1 MGGQEAALTVDW
13 VTPESIVVGEQGKF
27 DLVIRNRGRIAIEQI
42 SIKNVLPA
50 SFQLV
55 RADPAPINNN
65 PQPSWIVD
73 RLDPQEETRIV
84 LFLIPSAIGKAQSLA
99 RVDFHVTATS
109 DFRVVEPKLK
119 IAVQGPKSVLV
130 GNQAIF
136 TVMVRNPGSGKTE
149 NIKLKALFP
158 KELQAV
164 TRGTVYDLGTLNPGE
179 SRSVQVPAKV
189 TRLGNHKV
197 NFVAIADHNLRD
209 EVSTEFQGLNAHLDI
224 TVSGPNFR
232 YLARPAQ
239 YKVSVKN
246 TGNASAQNVSVSCR
260 VPRAFAYLSGGRN
273 GRFDASTKTVNWSV
287 GTLDVGQEFTA
298 KFRLRAVNPGNFPIL
313 TEAIADRGL
322 TSEAKYVTRVEG
334 IAAILLEV
342 VDVDDPVEVGADTYY
357 EILVTNQG
365 TDFARNVAIT
375 ATVPRCMQIYR
386 IERTIQGQGERPD
399 HHVHALAETGTP
411 CRCDLPHQG
420 ANQQAWRPTDRSASN
435 HGFAEVPR
443 DGVGKYD
450 GLPRLNMERAE
461 PMSALIPDIESLV
474 PDSGS
479 ACL

>member
-1 MGGQEAALTVDW
+1 
-13 VTPESIVVGEQGKF
+13 
-27 DLVIRNRGRIAIEQI
+27 
-42 SIKNVLPA
+42 
-50 SFQLV
+50 
-55 RADPAPINNN
+55 
-65 PQPSWIVD
+65 
-73 RLDPQEETRIV
+73 
-84 LFLIPSAIGKAQSLA
+84 
-99 RVDFHVTATS
+99 
-109 DFRVVEPKLK
+109 
-119 IAVQGPKSVLV
+119 
-130 GNQAIF
+130 
-136 TVMVRNPGSGKTE
+136 MVRNPGSGKTE

-224 TVSGPNFR
+224 AVTGPNFR

-287 GTLDVGQEFTA
+287 GTLEVGQEFTT
-298 KFRLRAVNPGNFPIL
+298 KFLLRAVNPGNFPIL
-313 TEAIADRGL
+313 AEAIADRGL
-322 TSEAKYVTRVEG
+322 TSEAKHVTRVEG

-342 VDVDDPVEVGADTYY
+342 VDVDDPVEVGAETYY
-357 EILVTNQG
+357 EVLVTNQG

-375 ATVPRCMQIYR
+375 ATVPRGMQILGSRGPSKGKVNGRIITFTPLPKLAPRADAIYR
-386 IERTIQGQGERPD
+386 IKVRTNKPG
-399 HHVHALAETGTP
+399 
-411 CRCDLPHQG
+411 DLRIEVQVT
-420 ANQQAWRPTDRSASN
+420 TDLLK
-435 HGFAEVPR
+435 VP
-443 DGVGKYD
+443 V
-450 GLPRLNMERAE
+450 ME
-461 PMSALIPDIESLV
+461 LESTMV
-474 PDSGS
+474 YQD
-479 ACL
+479 